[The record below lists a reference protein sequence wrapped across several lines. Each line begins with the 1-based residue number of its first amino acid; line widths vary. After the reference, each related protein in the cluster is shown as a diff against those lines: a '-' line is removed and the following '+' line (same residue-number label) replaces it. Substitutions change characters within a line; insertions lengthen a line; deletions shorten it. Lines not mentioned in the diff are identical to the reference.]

1 MKKKRSTFG
10 LILDIVLTV
19 MTGGLWFI
27 WILIK
32 YLRNNS

>member
-19 MTGGLWFI
+19 MTGGLWLI